1 VKIRGRGD
9 DRTWRATR
17 HGYSAREEG
26 TGSSTGARAGGG
38 APGPPPGGGGGG
50 GPDGGGADTVVRGGS

>member
-26 TGSSTGARAGGG
+26 TGSSTGARAGGRG
-38 APGPPPGGGGGG
+38 
-50 GPDGGGADTVVRGGS
+50 DGGGADTVVRGGS